1 MFGVV
6 VSVALAIFC
15 VCAGIYRRMKA
26 NLIVCQWHWHWLSFF
41 PRQFQFEIASRFF
54 LLFFLSLLFPLS
66 NRRFFYPHGY
76 IHGMWSQLDLF
87 SRWGFPIY
95 NATTVNKRN
104 IAAVALGNKWQVY
117 QTTASLPCQWRQKN
131 IGKRKRITKYCIIQA
146 ATGEVNAHR
155 WNYSKVVIQFLY
167 VAEKKLEF
175 NVKLNETV
183 VFASFSCNL
192 FP

>member
-66 NRRFFYPHGY
+66 NRRFFHHMD
-76 IHGMWSQLDLF
+76 ISMVCDLN
-87 SRWGFPIY
+87 WIY
-95 NATTVNKRN
+95 
-104 IAAVALGNKWQVY
+104 
-117 QTTASLPCQWRQKN
+117 S
-131 IGKRKRITKYCIIQA
+131 
-146 ATGEVNAHR
+146 
-155 WNYSKVVIQFLY
+155 
-167 VAEKKLEF
+167 VAEAFRYIMRRQSINVTLQPLLWETSGKFIKQPPLYRANEGKKTLER
-175 NVKLNETV
+175 ERE
-183 VFASFSCNL
+183 
-192 FP
+192 